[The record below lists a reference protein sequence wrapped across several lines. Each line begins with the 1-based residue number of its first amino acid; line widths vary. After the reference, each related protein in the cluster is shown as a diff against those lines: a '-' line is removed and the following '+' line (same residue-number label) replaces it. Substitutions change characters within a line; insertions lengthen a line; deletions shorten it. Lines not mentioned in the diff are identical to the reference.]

1 MGALWQSPGRLTEAL
16 MGALWQSPGRLTE
29 ALMVALWQSP
39 GRLTDVLWR
48 IPGRFTEA
56 LWLSPGRFTE
66 EKKCTRSLQGA
77 KRLRRSFSLLRSQI
91 RICPQMLER
100 ARHLRPLSSLL
111 LTYFSAMTSC
121 SQTCMIKARIAS
133 RSGAPAMLHPFGIRS
148 FCTRPAHKMASSSCV
163 GARKMSANARASSAF
178 AAAFLAALIILQF
191 HGQLPANM
199 YE

>member
-1 MGALWQSPGRLTEAL
+1 MAKPRQAHGCTLANPRQVHGSTMAKPRKIHG
-16 MGALWQSPGRLTE
+16 G
-29 ALMVALWQSP
+29 
-39 GRLTDVLWR
+39 
-48 IPGRFTEA
+48 
-56 LWLSPGRFTE
+56 
-66 EKKCTRSLQGA
+66 EKKYIRSLQGA

-178 AAAFLAALIILQF
+178 AAAFLAASYIL
-191 HGQLPANM
+191 
-199 YE
+199 